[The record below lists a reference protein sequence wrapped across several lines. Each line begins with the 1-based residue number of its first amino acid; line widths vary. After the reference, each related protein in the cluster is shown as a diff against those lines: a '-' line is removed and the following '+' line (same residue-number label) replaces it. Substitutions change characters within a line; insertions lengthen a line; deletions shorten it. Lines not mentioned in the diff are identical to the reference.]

1 MKKFLLT
8 LLAVFALT
16 TTLLAQPPQG
26 FNYQMVV
33 RNSAGQLMANK
44 TVSIRIRIMQGS
56 ETGSVVYDSTG
67 SYLTNANGL
76 VTMVVGENSTDY
88 AAINWGNGPY
98 FIVTDVDPD
107 GGVSYTLHTA
117 QQILSVPYANY
128 ARVADHVSSSFTYN
142 EQDPKFASWG
152 YDYDSLVNEPTRL
165 SDFIN
170 DLNLSDFNNDLSLS
184 DFNNDLVI
192 DWDSIANRPTSLSQ
206 FVNDLNLS
214 SFNND
219 ITIYW
224 DSVINRPTN
233 LSQFTND
240 LNLSDINIDMTLND
254 FTNDLTIDWDSV
266 INRPTNLSQFTNDIT
281 VYWDS
286 VINRPTNLSQFT
298 NDITVYWDSVINR
311 PTKLSQFVND
321 LNLSDLNNDMSLS
334 DFNNDITI
342 EWDSINNRP
351 ANLSQFNNDLNLSDF
366 TNDITIKWD
375 SISGRPT
382 NLSQFNND
390 MTLNYNGDTLFFGSN
405 YVVIPNT
412 EWDSINNRPTN
423 LSQFNNDLPFYVS
436 NDTLYFDNKYV
447 VLSTALALAVHWNNV
462 VGRPTNL
469 SQFINDLTLEWD
481 SIINHPTALSDF
493 TNDLGF
499 ISSESQ
505 NLADVLGNGNSA
517 NNTIITDL
525 PLPVNNNDA
534 ANKIYVDNALTLANN
549 RSDSLS
555 NVLNALRGSMA
566 DSLDNLR
573 ARMADSIA
581 DLRDQL
587 DSLQAAFDSIDQ
599 TVYEEKYAQ
608 IDGELNGIFSVSPTK
623 RVRFSKGNLQYR
635 PRINTWR
642 FALNQWNIAGS
653 ANNNANSGVYCN
665 DWIDLFGY
673 GTSGWDGG
681 AANYQPYQ
689 TNTYD
694 AGYSEA
700 TDGNDLV
707 DMYANGD
714 WGFFNPI
721 INGNNQMGLW
731 RTLTYSEW
739 TYIINDRPNAG
750 QLRGLAT
757 IESVPG
763 YIILPD
769 DWTLPSGSTFSS
781 IENSYSVNVYNSTQ
795 WQVMEAAGAVF
806 LPAAGLRS
814 GTSTTS
820 MGIEGEYWS
829 TSHVNGTVCWSMKI
843 MPSTT
848 SGAGAT
854 ATQTNASIG
863 CSVRVVRDYKE

>member
-1 MKKFLLT
+1 MKKILLT

-16 TTLLAQPPQG
+16 STLLAQPPQG

-56 ETGSVVYDSTG
+56 ETGTSVYDSTG

-76 VTMVVGENSTDY
+76 VTMVVGENSADY

-98 FIVTDVDPD
+98 FIVTDVDPE
-107 GGVSYTLHTA
+107 GGVNYTLHTA

-128 ARVADHVSSSFTYN
+128 ARVADQVSSAFTYD

-152 YDYDSLVNEPTRL
+152 FEYDSLINAPTRL
-165 SDFIN
+165 SHFIN
-170 DLNLSDFNNDLSLS
+170 DLNLSDFNNDMNLSDFNNDLNLS

-192 DWDSIANRPTSLSQ
+192 DWDSIANRPTNLSQ
-206 FVNDLNLS
+206 FNNDLNMSDL
-214 SFNND
+214 NND
-219 ITIYW
+219 ITIDW
-224 DSVINRPTN
+224 DSINNRPTN
-233 LSQFTND
+233 LSQFNND
-240 LNLSDINIDMTLND
+240 I
-254 FTNDLTIDWDSV
+254 TIEWDS
-266 INRPTNLSQFTNDIT
+266 INNRPTNLSQFN
-281 VYWDS
+281 
-286 VINRPTNLSQFT
+286 

-321 LNLSDLNNDMSLS
+321 LNLSD
-334 DFNNDITI
+334 FNNDITI

-351 ANLSQFNNDLNLSDF
+351 SNLSQFNNDLNLSDF
-366 TNDITIKWD
+366 NNDITIDWD
-375 SISGRPT
+375 SISDRPT
-382 NLSQFNND
+382 NLSDFNND
-390 MTLNYNGDTLFFGSN
+390 ILLNYNGDTLFFGNN
-405 YVVIPNT
+405 YVVTPNP

-436 NDTLYFDNKYV
+436 NDTLYLDDKYI
-447 VLSTALALAVHWNNV
+447 VLSTALALSVHWNNI

-469 SQFINDLTLEWD
+469 SQFINDITLEWD
-481 SIINHPTALSDF
+481 SIKNRPTALSDF

-505 NLADVLGNGNSA
+505 DLADVLNNGNSA

-534 ANKIYVDNALTLANN
+534 ANKIYVDNAITLANN

-555 NVLNALRGSMA
+555 NVLNTLRGNMA
-566 DSLDNLR
+566 DSLNNMRAQMQDSIDNLR
-573 ARMADSIA
+573 G
-581 DLRDQL
+581 QL

-599 TVYEEKYAQ
+599 TVFEEKYAQ

-623 RVRFSKGNLQYR
+623 KVRFSMGNLQYR

-681 AANYQPYQ
+681 AANFQPYQ

-721 INGNNQMGLW
+721 INGNNQTGLW

-739 TYIINDRPNAG
+739 TYIINDRPNAS

-769 DWTLPSGSTFSS
+769 DWTLPSGSTFSN

-795 WQVMEAAGAVF
+795 WQAMEDAGAVF
-806 LPAAGLRS
+806 LPAAGYRS

-843 MPSTT
+843 MPTSST
-848 SGAGAT
+848 SGIGAT

-863 CSVRVVRDYKE
+863 CSVRVVRDYKQ